1 MDPTDLASDDDEL
14 SHLNPR
20 ARRSHRPRTQAPVLV
35 PKQTTRQSTAKKTY
49 RRRCSDKENQSHEEA
64 TDEEE
69 SALVPLPDDTFDDDT
84 LGVPVASTDELKK
97 AARKFK
103 EVDKWELE
111 FEEVTESS
119 SPQDAR

>member
-1 MDPTDLASDDDEL
+1 MDTADLAPDADEL

-20 ARRSHRPRTQAPVLV
+20 ARRINRPHTQAPVLV
-35 PKQTTRQSTAKKTY
+35 PKQTTRQPTAKKTY
-49 RRRCSDKENQSHEEA
+49 RRRCSDKENQSNEEA

-69 SALVPLPDDTFDDDT
+69 SALVPLPDDTFDD
-84 LGVPVASTDELKK
+84 GVGVHVASADELKK
-97 AARKFK
+97 AARKFR